1 MGGNMMCNFC
11 CEYRECFDVIHKNA
25 KLKFGMCYRCAYSYN
40 GTNVWRVLNDE
51 RMKENEKQN
60 S

>member
-1 MGGNMMCNFC
+1 MCNFC

-40 GTNVWRVLNDE
+40 GTDVWRVLSDE
-51 RMKENEKQN
+51 GMKENEKQN